1 MSKIASG
8 APYFQAQLAV
18 ASLTIAWHYV
28 LRLDNHSAAVERIER
43 ALESAV
49 KLRDSLK

>member
-1 MSKIASG
+1 MSKIVSA
-8 APYFQAQLAV
+8 APSFQAQLAV

-28 LRLDNHSAAVERIER
+28 LRLDNHDTAAERIER